1 MEGLDVIVDIFDGEL
16 EIFKDVELVVE
27 VKQKYFEMIDNF
39 VGSSLVQVVV
49 EIIVYFFYYK

>member
-16 EIFKDVELVVE
+16 EIFKDVELAVE